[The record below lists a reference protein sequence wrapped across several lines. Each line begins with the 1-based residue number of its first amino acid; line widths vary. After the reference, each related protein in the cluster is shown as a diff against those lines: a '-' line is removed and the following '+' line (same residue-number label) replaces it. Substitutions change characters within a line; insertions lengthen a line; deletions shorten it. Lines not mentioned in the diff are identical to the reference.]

1 MTDRYEPVALD
12 TNWIQNRLKSSDTL
26 TDEYEVRA
34 DEYHLLDE
42 LIRARKEAG
51 LTQQQLADRMG
62 KQQSAIGRLER
73 ILSKPDGSVSIAT
86 LREYAAACG
95 KKLSIHLVD

>member
-1 MTDRYEPVALD
+1 MTDGYEPVTLD
-12 TNWIQNRLKSSDTL
+12 ANWIQNRLKSSDLL
-26 TDEYEVRA
+26 TDEYEARA
-34 DEYHLLDE
+34 DEYCLLDD